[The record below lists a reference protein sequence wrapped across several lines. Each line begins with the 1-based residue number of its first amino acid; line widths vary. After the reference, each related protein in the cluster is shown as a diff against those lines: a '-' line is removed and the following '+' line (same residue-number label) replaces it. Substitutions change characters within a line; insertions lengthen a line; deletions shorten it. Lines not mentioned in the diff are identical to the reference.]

1 MMYPLVDRLAEEG
14 VPIVRSAEVLGFN
27 TTSFYKWKSTPL
39 SARERY
45 DAELVAVI
53 GEIHA
58 DDPEFGYRFIWD
70 ELKGRG
76 HAVGRDR
83 VRRLCRQH
91 KIHSSTVKPK
101 SRRSTAGPPVTDDLL
116 CRHFDADTCDVAWVS
131 DITEHPTDEGKW
143 YFCAIKDLCST
154 RIVGYQ
160 SGARMTSRLVCDAL
174 EHAIDQRD
182 PTGTIVHSDRGGQGG
197 IKWSSQHLGSG
208 GGRGPCSSISRWPR
222 FGRCAAR
229 SGRRGDRRRFGVSTV
244 SSSGGRSPAGCRPR
258 TRRARWACHPRSGRG
273 GSGKLAGC
281 HHVCVRWCRAATSRS
296 GNARRSRSC
305 APSSSASARSA
316 DGSSGIRRRSLASCA
331 ATHRPVVGRR
341 RIVEPRADLE
351 PAEARLPS

>member
-182 PTGTIVHSDRGGQGG
+182 PTGTIVHSDRGGQYR
-197 IKWSSQHLGSG
+197 SQRFQTMIRDHHLRQSM
-208 GGRGPCSSISRWPR
+208 GRVGACGDNAAMESFFSLLQKNVLNRQPRWATR
-222 FGRCAAR
+222 AELTHAVIDWIERTYH
-229 SGRRGDRRRFGVSTV
+229 RRRRQDRL
-244 SSSGGRSPAGCRPR
+244 GRLTPIEYELAL
-258 TRRARWACHPRSGRG
+258 CH
-273 GSGKLAGC
+273 
-281 HHVCVRWCRAATSRS
+281 
-296 GNARRSRSC
+296 
-305 APSSSASARSA
+305 
-316 DGSSGIRRRSLASCA
+316 
-331 ATHRPVVGRR
+331 THLNPTPPTHTTT
-341 RIVEPRADLE
+341 IA
-351 PAEARLPS
+351 